1 MMTNILLTMTLTMTT
16 DADDDDVTDDDDD
29 DDDDVLTTM
38 IMMTFLRNLF
48 SDEKTPKLG
57 KWPW

>member
-1 MMTNILLTMTLTMTT
+1 MLTMMLAMTLTMTT
-16 DADDDDVTDDDDD
+16 DADDDDVADNNDD

-48 SDEKTPKLG
+48 SDEETPKLS